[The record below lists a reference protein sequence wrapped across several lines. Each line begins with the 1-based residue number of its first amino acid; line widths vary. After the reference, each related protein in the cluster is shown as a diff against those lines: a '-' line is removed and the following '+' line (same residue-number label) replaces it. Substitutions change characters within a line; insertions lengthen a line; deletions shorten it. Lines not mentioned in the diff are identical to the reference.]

1 MERNVFMNK
10 KEVDILIVE
19 DSITQ
24 AEQLKHLL
32 EKNLY
37 SVTTAEN
44 GRHALEI
51 LELYD
56 PTIIISDINM
66 PEMDGY
72 ELCRRIKAQDRKQ
85 DIPVIL
91 LTSFSD
97 PEDVIEGLECGA
109 DNFITKPYVDDYLL
123 SHVEKVMASLKFY
136 QTERIRIGVEIMIA
150 GKRRLI
156 KADMRQMITLLMSTY
171 EAAVIKNKELLLT
184 QDKLQTMNDKLE
196 EMVEVRTKEIK
207 KDEQKYRDLYDN
219 APVMFMSVKYLTGKV
234 IECNETLLR
243 KTGFK
248 LSEVIGEHIFTRFH
262 PDCLE
267 KAKKDFKLFHETGK
281 IRNSELELITTIG
294 GKVPVLCNSTAVR
307 DDQGNILH
315 IRTVFQDIE

>member
-1 MERNVFMNK
+1 MEKDVRMIK
-10 KEVDILIVE
+10 KVVDILIVE

-24 AEQLKHLL
+24 AEKLRYLL

-51 LELYD
+51 LEQYD
-56 PTIIISDINM
+56 PTIIISDVNM

-72 ELCRRIKAQDRKQ
+72 ELCRRIKKQVRKQ

-91 LTSFSD
+91 LTSFTD

-109 DNFITKPYVDDYLL
+109 DNFITKPYVEDYLL
-123 SHVEKVMASLKFY
+123 SHVERVMASLKFY
-136 QTERIRIGVEIMIA
+136 QTERVRIGVEIMSG

-156 KADMRQMITLLMSTY
+156 KADMRQMLTLLMSTY

-184 QDKLQTMNDKLE
+184 QESLQTMNDNLGE
-196 EMVEVRTKEIK
+196 LVEVRTQELKCNV
-207 KDEQKYRDLYDN
+207 QKYKDLYDN
-219 APVMFMSVKYLTGKV
+219 SPSMCLSVKHLTCEV
-234 IECNETLLR
+234 IECNETFLK
-243 KTGFK
+243 KTGYK
-248 LSEVIGEHIFTRFH
+248 RSEVIGKHILTFFH

-267 KAKKDFKLFHETGK
+267 NANKDVELFNVTGEIK
-281 IRNSELELITTIG
+281 NSKLELLTKLG
-294 GKVPVLCNSTAVR
+294 GKVPVLSNSIAIR
-307 DDQGNILH
+307 DDQGNILNSF
-315 IRTVFQDIE
+315 TVFQDIE

>member
-10 KEVDILIVE
+10 KEVNILIVE

-72 ELCRRIKAQDRKQ
+72 ELCRRIKAQDSKQ

-123 SHVEKVMASLKFY
+123 SHVERVMASLKFY

-171 EAAVIKNKELLLT
+171 EAAVVKNKELLLV
-184 QDKLQTMNDKLE
+184 QDELQTVNDKLE
-196 EMVEVRTKEIK
+196 ELMGVGTQKFNSK
-207 KDEQKYRDLYDN
+207 EQKYQDLYDN
-219 APVMFMSVKYLTGKV
+219 APAMFMSVKYLTGEV

-248 LSEVIGEHIFTRFH
+248 RSEVINKDIFMRFH
-262 PDCLE
+262 PDCLDNAI
-267 KAKKDFKLFHETGK
+267 KHFQLFNETGK
-281 IRNSELELITTIG
+281 IRNSELELITSLG
-294 GKVPVLCNSTAVR
+294 GKVRVLCNSVAVR

-315 IRTVFQDIE
+315 SHSVFQDIE